1 MYFDTQQPIA
11 GPTRERQLAAL
22 PDNAPLIV
30 LTEGS
35 TDSKLLTEAMH
46 VTHPHLVDFVRFIG
60 YTGSKA
66 QAGSASSRPC

>member
-1 MYFDTQQPIA
+1 M
-11 GPTRERQLAAL
+11 
-22 PDNAPLIV
+22 IV